1 MRTFAVVVFGNKSS
15 HLEWS
20 SVGQERRDAPP
31 VAPVARPVQGR
42 VPGLVGVAGA
52 GLLAVQKL
60 LDELRVPELHR
71 SNQNGVAALVHLL
84 SDEVVLLVGAQDG
97 LVARAELVS
106 QKNNNTRVVRRERAG
121 QRRAQEARRSESSHL
136 EILLGV
142 VLDGVEESLGGP
154 HVHCG
159 AFLLGPGRS
168 LLRGLRIPNA
178 SLLLRG
184 LKPCLARLR
193 RGHCHVPFTLSLS
206 LTHSARCSVL
216 GSSIDAN
223 ESSLSLAHPK
233 TPPWAPP
240 KPLEGQNTTGHIS
253 KWKYRRFRSPAV
265 YKHCNA
271 DWLLAGNFS
280 CA

>member
-1 MRTFAVVVFGNKSS
+1 M
-15 HLEWS
+15 
-20 SVGQERRDAPP
+20 
-31 VAPVARPVQGR
+31 
-42 VPGLVGVAGA
+42 
-52 GLLAVQKL
+52 
-60 LDELRVPELHR
+60 
-71 SNQNGVAALVHLL
+71 
-84 SDEVVLLVGAQDG
+84 
-97 LVARAELVS
+97 
-106 QKNNNTRVVRRERAG
+106 RRERAG

-206 LTHSARCSVL
+206 HSQRA
-216 GSSIDAN
+216 
-223 ESSLSLAHPK
+223 SSLSLAHPK

-240 KPLEGQNTTGHIS
+240 KPLEGQNTTGHIFPNGNIADFDRQRCTS
-253 KWKYRRFRSPAV
+253 IVTLIGRWRETSVVGSAASAARRGWVLGGQGAERHGKRGKRRARPPRGRVSNDNNNLRSLGTR
-265 YKHCNA
+265 NE
-271 DWLLAGNFS
+271 
-280 CA
+280 